1 MYSLEVSGR
10 ITYFKYMFYKRFFLF
25 FLFLSSFLLVYSQL
39 RYPIVGTYNKKS
51 AQGMAIY
58 GEYAFLFNDG
68 GGCRKLNLLSGKIIE
83 EFQLASSTE
92 NPHVNNACFGIERI
106 NSSQFP
112 LLYISECKVGGFR
125 CFVESIE
132 STPRL
137 VQTIRT
143 MINGKQ
149 LPVVS
154 WVVGIQE
161 KALYAVTKGAK
172 EIDSLGNLK
181 ISITKFRLPK
191 VNEGKSIELTE
202 KDMIERFCVYF
213 PNTVQ
218 GAKIIGK
225 NLYITCGLQQ
235 SYSHLKRAKR
245 AIQVVDLEKKKLSR
259 TIDLTYVTT
268 NEPEDIDFYK
278 EKCLLYCG
286 QQGGIHEVQLK

>member
-1 MYSLEVSGR
+1 MNSIRLTVIIG
-10 ITYFKYMFYKRFFLF
+10 L
-25 FLFLSSFLLVYSQL
+25 LSCSSYALCQL

-68 GGCRKLNLLSGKIIE
+68 GGCRQLNLVTGKIDR
-83 EFQLASSTE
+83 EFELASSSE
-92 NPHVNNACFGIERI
+92 NPHVNNACFGTEILTD
-106 NSSQFP
+106 SLFP
-112 LLYISECKVGGFR
+112 LLYISECKSEGYC

-143 MINGKQ
+143 NINGRQ

-154 WVVGIQE
+154 WVVSISE
-161 KALYAVTKGAK
+161 KALYAITKGTK

-181 ISITKFRLPK
+181 ITITKFKLPK
-191 VNEGKSIELTE
+191 VNEGKDIELTE
-202 KDMIERFCVYF
+202 NDIIDSFHVYF

-218 GAKIIGK
+218 GGKIIGHS
-225 NLYITCGLQQ
+225 LYLACGLQQ

-245 AIQVVDLEKKKLSR
+245 AIKIIDLEKKQLFK
-259 TIDLTYVTT
+259 TIDLTYITT

-278 EKCLLYCG
+278 GKCLLYCG
-286 QQGGIHEVQLK
+286 QQGGIYEIVFK